1 MLEDKIEKA
10 MEQVERKK
18 NIKQH
23 NNTVDNFNQAIDEV
37 NKSYSDL
44 KRTLDVIIAVKN
56 KGIFIHYQAYEN
68 NDLVKKLEFCKN
80 AITKCTLNS
89 DKVETM
95 MSEFYSY
102 KKRLNI
108 AWKNDIGSEILSK
121 HNMLEV
127 FKAFSINQNRIN
139 ELLQHAKA
147 ISSEYPTNIQ
157 DVKKISIVINKID
170 NEINMMQYPD
180 DIADFIRTIHEG
192 KATLGDLN
200 NNIFLWFHKNN
211 LLSKIGLHINL

>member
-1 MLEDKIEKA
+1 
-10 MEQVERKK
+10 
-18 NIKQH
+18 
-23 NNTVDNFNQAIDEV
+23 
-37 NKSYSDL
+37 
-44 KRTLDVIIAVKN
+44 
-56 KGIFIHYQAYEN
+56 
-68 NDLVKKLEFCKN
+68 
-80 AITKCTLNS
+80 
-89 DKVETM
+89 
-95 MSEFYSY
+95 
-102 KKRLNI
+102 
-108 AWKNDIGSEILSK
+108 
-121 HNMLEV
+121 MLEV